1 MQVTAAFRLFYSLNI
16 SFGQLEPITS
26 ALPAPTFRSDEPDAD
41 MTRFSVTHPLLLFVF
56 PLLYLFSSLSLPPR
70 LLYQP
75 TEFAD
80 SRIHTYIYI
89 YIYLYIRGRV
99 GTIVNNKSTTRR
111 NSRKKRSHFVK

>member
-41 MTRFSVTHPLLLFVF
+41 TTRFSVTHPLLLSVF

-80 SRIHTYIYI
+80 SRIHTYIY
-89 YIYLYIRGRV
+89 LYIRGRV